1 MRPTFRNTTPPA
13 RSRGAFTL
21 VEILIVVIILGI
33 LAAIVVP
40 QFATATNDARVGNLE
55 AQISQLNNQIEL
67 YAAQKGGYPAT
78 MTDWT
83 ILTGASAGTT
93 SYYLKDP
100 PRNPAW
106 PTTSTATSISTVT
119 TATDRGSATTAWV
132 WNSNTRQFYASYF
145 NEDATPPV
153 ISTVATD

>member
-1 MRPTFRNTTPPA
+1 MRSTNRITTA
-13 RSRGAFTL
+13 KAIALRAFTL

-67 YAAQKGGYPAT
+67 YAAQKGGYPTT
-78 MTDWT
+78 MNDWT
-83 ILTGASAGTT
+83 ILTGASAGVT
-93 SYYLKDP
+93 SYYLKEA

-106 PTTSTATSISTVT
+106 PTTATATSVSTVT
-119 TATDRGSATTAWV
+119 GATDRGSASSAWV

-145 NEDATPPV
+145 DEDATPPA
-153 ISTVATD
+153 ISTTATD